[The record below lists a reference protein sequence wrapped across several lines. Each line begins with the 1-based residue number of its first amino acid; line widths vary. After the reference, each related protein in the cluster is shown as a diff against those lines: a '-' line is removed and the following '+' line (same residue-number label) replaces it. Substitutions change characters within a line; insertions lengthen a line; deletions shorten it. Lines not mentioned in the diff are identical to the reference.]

1 MELNPDTDKRLA
13 WGRQVLEALVR
24 WEARRLAQPIRQP
37 VDDARIDA
45 MLAPPPEAGV
55 EDLSALLD
63 TLFAVAGDGWSKA
76 HGGDLSFIPNG
87 GLYSGTLAALVAAG
101 LHRYTGAALETPALI
116 ALEEGVL
123 RWWARLLGL
132 PEGSE
137 GVMLSGG
144 SLANQ
149 TAIACARAQGFDPA
163 RSTAY
168 LSQRAHHSL
177 RKGLRLSGVPMESVR
192 EVPTDSATRF
202 DIDALRATIRRDQ
215 AEGRRPWLIVG
226 TAGSTD
232 TGAIDDLVRLA
243 EVARE
248 SGAWFHVDAAYGGF
262 FVLTERG
269 ARRLHGIG
277 LADSIT
283 VDAHKGLFLPYG
295 ISAVLVRHP
304 GALERAH
311 QGTGAY
317 QQDLPRAPR
326 VPHYYLRGP
335 ELTRPARGV
344 LAWLPLHLHGVGQFR
359 AALDRCLDLAEESAR
374 QLATM
379 PGIECLGAPV
389 LSVVAFRA
397 TAGNAATQ
405 AIHDAINASG
415 RFHVSSTTLDGRI
428 TTRFA
433 FLHLRTSAADLEE
446 LLRIVREASHVT
458 AHSPVR
464 GSEE

>member
-1 MELNPDTDKRLA
+1 MELNPDTNERIAL
-13 WGRQVLEALVR
+13 GRQVLEALVR

-37 VDDARIDA
+37 VDDARIDG
-45 MLAPPPEAGV
+45 MLAPPPEAGAL
-55 EDLSALLD
+55 DLSALLD
-63 TLFAVAGDGWSKA
+63 TLFAAAGDGWSKA

-87 GLYSGTLAALVAAG
+87 GLYSGVLAALVAAG

-149 TAIACARAQGFDPA
+149 TAIACARAQGFDHA
-163 RSTAY
+163 CSTAY
-168 LSQRAHHSL
+168 LSQRSHHSL

-192 EVPTDSATRF
+192 EVPTDSETRI
-202 DIDALRATIRRDQ
+202 DIDALRVTIRRDQ
-215 AEGRRPWLIVG
+215 AEGRLPWLIVG

-269 ARRLHGIG
+269 ARRLNGIG

-295 ISAVLVRHP
+295 ISAVLVRQA

-335 ELTRPARGV
+335 ELTRPFRGV
-344 LAWLPLHLHGVGQFR
+344 LAWLPLHLHGVGAFR
-359 AALDRCLDLAEESAR
+359 AALDRCLDMAEEAAR

-379 PGIECLGAPV
+379 PGIECLGEPV

-397 TAGNAATQ
+397 TAGDAATQ

-433 FLHLRTSAADLEE
+433 FLHLRTSRADLDQ
-446 LLRIVREASHVT
+446 LLQVVRESSQVT
-458 AHSPVR
+458 AR
-464 GSEE
+464 